1 LQLLQIINIIVFIT
15 NFIVRKYKKDHLL
28 STKILQMHLIKLV
41 SEWGAFM
48 VDICLL
54 GCGGMLPLQNRRLSS
69 LLIRYKGKMILVDC
83 GEGTQVGVRAAGWGF
98 KQIDTLCLTHYH
110 ADHVAG
116 LPGFLLTLGN
126 SGRTEPLT
134 ILGPPM
140 LNEIVNSLTVISPE
154 LPYEL
159 RLIELGLQNGSQY
172 KDGEINIRS
181 LPVNHWMPCLAY
193 SFEIERQRKFNVEV
207 AKELGIP
214 VELWNKLQNGETVCH
229 QGNIY
234 ASSVVLGE
242 KRKGI
247 KLTYCTDSR
256 PTDSLIDFCDNSDL
270 LVCEGMYG
278 SDDLLQK
285 AIDKK
290 HMIFSEAASIA
301 KNSKV
306 KELWLTH
313 FSPSLEAPEL
323 FINNAIE
330 IFENSNLGHDL
341 MTTTLKW

>member
-1 LQLLQIINIIVFIT
+1 MI
-15 NFIVRKYKKDHLL
+15 
-28 STKILQMHLIKLV
+28 
-41 SEWGAFM
+41 
-48 VDICLL
+48 DICLL

-69 LLIRYKGKMILVDC
+69 LLIRYKSKTILVDC

-140 LNEIVNSLTVISPE
+140 LHEIVNSLTIISPE
-154 LPYEL
+154 LPYAL
-159 RLIELGLQNGSQY
+159 KLIELDAQNSSKY
-172 KDGEINIRS
+172 ADGEIIIQS
-181 LPVNHWMPCLAY
+181 LPVDHWMPCLAY
-193 SFEIERQRKFNVEV
+193 NFEIQRQGKFNVER
-207 AKELGIP
+207 AKELRIP
-214 VELWNKLQNGETVCH
+214 VEFWNKLQNGETISH
-229 QGNIY
+229 RENLY
-234 ASSVVLGE
+234 ASSMVMGE

-247 KLTYCTDSR
+247 KLSYCTDSR
-256 PTDSLIDFCDNSDL
+256 PTDDLVAFCSNSDL

-278 SDDLLQK
+278 SEDLLPK

-301 KNSKV
+301 QKSDS

-313 FSPSLEAPEL
+313 FSPSLDSPES
-323 FINNAIE
+323 FIDIAKT
-330 IFENSNLGHDL
+330 IFENSCIGHDL

>member
-1 LQLLQIINIIVFIT
+1 MI
-15 NFIVRKYKKDHLL
+15 
-28 STKILQMHLIKLV
+28 
-41 SEWGAFM
+41 
-48 VDICLL
+48 DICLL

-69 LLIRYKGKMILVDC
+69 LLIRYKGKMILIDC

-98 KQIDTLCLTHYH
+98 KQIDTLCITHYH

-134 ILGPPM
+134 IIGPPM
-140 LNEIVNSLTVISPE
+140 LHQIVNSLTVVSPE

-159 RLIELGLQNGSQY
+159 RLVELDAHNIS
-172 KDGEINIRS
+172 KFTDGEITIRS
-181 LPVNHWMPCLAY
+181 LPVDHWMPCLAY
-193 SFEIERQRKFNVEV
+193 SFEIQRQGKFIVEK

-214 VELWNKLQNGETVCH
+214 VEFWNKLQNGEVICH
-229 QGNIY
+229 RGNLYEPSMVI
-234 ASSVVLGE
+234 GQ

-256 PTDSLIDFCDNSDL
+256 PTDNLGAFCNDSDL

-278 SDDLLQK
+278 SEDLLPK
-285 AIDKK
+285 AINKK

-301 KNSKV
+301 QKSNS

-313 FSPSLEAPEL
+313 FSPSLDSPEA
-323 FINNAIE
+323 FIDNAKA
-330 IFENSNLGHDL
+330 IFENSSIGHDL
-341 MTTTLKW
+341 MIKTLKW